1 MSRFPMCLHRSLIIA
16 AVLSASCLADTHA
29 PAQDAARANAA
40 TPETPKVPEIADEPR
55 TVDPATLVPEAVA
68 KPVKLN
74 FQETMLRD
82 VATTIEEQA
91 GVPVVFGAQ
100 ALADQGIL
108 LSDPV
113 TDQLSDEPLYLM
125 LNRLRSLGL
134 GWRLQANVLRITT
147 LDEASE
153 QMRTEP
159 YNIGDLVDAGYE
171 ADSVTEAIELT
182 PQTQWEDVDGA
193 GGSVEMLGDVV
204 FVRQTDDG
212 HRQIAGLLTALRKH
226 GRRTFALDPPQHGAL
241 RQKLNENIS
250 VTLKDVPLQAAVAQV
265 AELSGADIR
274 LDMAKLKTVGIRERE
289 PVSLAL
295 NDRPLRTVI
304 ELLLAKLK
312 LTWILRD
319 GVLWITSPEAAEENL
334 LAALYDVRDLCR
346 NSGESGA
353 LANAVQGQTSGMW
366 DDIDGAGGQIAFPLP
381 GTMLVVQT
389 EQMHG
394 EILSLLGAYRQALLA
409 SKVRKRADPDDEVT
423 DHYYQMQQP
432 VAEVLADALKILIA
446 PESWRSDERPDAS
459 GTILQLPSNVT
470 ATTLPGVPTGV
481 DQKVGSSIVVVPQSV
496 LIIHQTRKNH
506 EKIST
511 LIRRIQNGDP
521 PIMFD
526 GGGGLGGGGGGGFGG
541 GYFSVNPVR
550 TPEPINR

>member
-1 MSRFPMCLHRSLIIA
+1 MPRFRDLFHRSLIVV
-16 AVLSASCLADTHA
+16 AVLSASCHIASPFAT
-29 PAQDAARANAA
+29 AQDAAQADAA
-40 TPETPKVPEIADEPR
+40 TPETPKIPEIANEPR

-68 KPVKLN
+68 KSVKLN

-82 VATTIEEQA
+82 VATEIEEQA
-91 GVPVVFGAQ
+91 GVPVVFDTQ
-100 ALADQGIL
+100 ALAAVGVL

-113 TDQLSDEPLYLM
+113 SDQLTDEPLYLL
-125 LNRLRSLGL
+125 LNRLSSLGL
-134 GWRLQANVLRITT
+134 GWRLQATVLRITT

-171 ADSVTEAIELT
+171 ANSVTQAIELT
-182 PQTQWEDVDGA
+182 PRTQWKDLDGA

-226 GRRTFALDPPQHGAL
+226 ARRTFALDPPQHGVL
-241 RQKLNENIS
+241 RQKLNESIS
-250 VTLKDVPLQAAVAQV
+250 VTFKDVPLQSAVAQLT
-265 AELSGADIR
+265 ELSGADIR
-274 LDMAKLKTVGIRERE
+274 LDMAMLKAVGIRERE

-319 GVLWITSPEAAEENL
+319 GVLWITSLEAAEDNL
-334 LAALYDVRDLCR
+334 LGALYDVRDLCR
-346 NSGESGA
+346 NVSESDA
-353 LANAVQGQTSGMW
+353 LASAVQGQTSGTW
-366 DDIDGAGGQIAFPLP
+366 EEIDGAGGQIAFPLP

-394 EILSLLGAYRQALLA
+394 EILSLLEAYRQALLA
-409 SKVRKRADPDDEVT
+409 SKIRKRVDPDDEVI

-432 VAEVLADALKILIA
+432 VAEVLAHMLLTMVA
-446 PESWRSDERPDAS
+446 PESWKSEERPDAP

-496 LIIHQTRKNH
+496 LIIHQTRKNQ
-506 EKIST
+506 KQIGK

-521 PIMFD
+521 PISFGD
-526 GGGGLGGGGGGGFGG
+526 GGGLGGGGFGG
-541 GYFSVNPVR
+541 GYFSVKPPAGIAVER
-550 TPEPINR
+550 

>member
-1 MSRFPMCLHRSLIIA
+1 MARFLKCLHRSLIIA
-16 AVLSASCLADTHA
+16 AVLSATCLAAA
-29 PAQDAARANAA
+29 PATAQDAAQTDAA
-40 TPETPKVPEIADEPR
+40 TPEIPKVPEIADEPR

-68 KPVKLN
+68 KPVTLK

-82 VATTIEEQA
+82 VATAMEDQT
-91 GVPVVFGAQ
+91 GVPVVFDAQ
-100 ALADQGIL
+100 ALADQGVL

-113 TDQLSDEPLYLM
+113 TDQLSDEPLYLL

-147 LDEASE
+147 LDESSE

-171 ADSVTEAIELT
+171 AVSVTDAIELA
-182 PQTQWEDVDGA
+182 PQTQWEDIDGA

-226 GRRTFALDPPQHGAL
+226 ARRTFALDPPQHGAL

-250 VTLKDVPLQAAVAQV
+250 VTLKGVPLQSAVARL

-274 LDMAKLKTVGIRERE
+274 LDVATLKTVGVRERE

-295 NDRPLRTVI
+295 NDRSLRTVV

-346 NSGESGA
+346 NSNESDS

-366 DDIDGAGGQIAFPLP
+366 EDIDGAGGEIAFPLP

-394 EILSLLGAYRQALLA
+394 EVLSLLGAYRQALLA

-432 VAEVLADALKILIA
+432 VAEVLADGLKMLIA
-446 PESWRSDERPDAS
+446 PESWRSEERPDAP
-459 GTILQLPSNVT
+459 GTILLLPSNVT

-521 PIMFD
+521 PITFG
-526 GGGGLGGGGGGGFGG
+526 GGGGLGGGGGGFGG
-541 GYFSVNPVR
+541 GYFSIKPGR